1 MLKANMEYKEEDYAS
16 FMQQYN
22 LPEKFRSFV
31 KKNIGEIM
39 SSKVSNILNGHIDS
53 TSFSE
58 DMVCRAF
65 ISNYLGEKKLQEW
78 EQLIIKMIILDG
90 IAEEKKRTE
99 FWYKLSKNYD
109 ALKAFGENGAFP

>member
-1 MLKANMEYKEEDYAS
+1 M
-16 FMQQYN
+16 
-22 LPEKFRSFV
+22 

-90 IAEEKKRTE
+90 IAEEKSVLISGTSSARILMLQRHYQKS
-99 FWYKLSKNYD
+99 WISSS
-109 ALKAFGENGAFP
+109 A